1 MNEVIEILTL
11 VFLILV
17 ILYIYYKILFRIVS
31 FVSNRT
37 TVLIDFLEKKNLMF
51 EEVHRPNNNKKK
63 NPFKHDDNYF
73 MEVLFPYSIISNRIV
88 VASNKNGNL
97 KYFWLQKK
105 VFWFK
110 KPEYEFKEI
119 NLKESEKVKNTK
131 KNKIIIVK
139 DFCPACKSKLEP
151 NEKSCKECGLNFM

>member
-1 MNEVIEILTL
+1 MKEVIEILTI
-11 VFLILV
+11 VFFILV

-31 FVSNRT
+31 FISNST
-37 TVLIDFLEKKNLMF
+37 TVLIDFLEKENLMF
-51 EEVHRPNNNKKK
+51 EEVLRPKNNDKKK
-63 NPFKHDDNYF
+63 NPFKRDDNYF
-73 MEVLFPYSIISNRIV
+73 IEVLLPYSIINNRIV

-110 KPEYEFKEI
+110 KPEYKFKEI
-119 NLKESEKVKNTK
+119 HLKEKEENNK

-139 DFCPACKSKLEP
+139 DFCPACNSKLAP
-151 NEKSCKECGLNFM
+151 NEKSCRECGLNFM